1 MTNDQKVILGIIC
14 GAALGAVA
22 GILLAPESGEETRK
36 RIASKAGDLK
46 DDLTKNLNS
55 TVSRLSSLAT
65 DTLSKVQNSSSELA
79 KKAAESVNS

>member
-36 RIASKAGDLK
+36 RIANKAGDFK
-46 DDLTKNLNS
+46 DDLAKNLNS
-55 TVSRLSSLAT
+55 TVSRLSSIANE
-65 DTLSKVQNSSSELA
+65 TLSKVQNSSAELA
-79 KKAAESVNS
+79 KKAVETVNG

>member
-36 RIASKAGDLK
+36 RIASKASDLK

-65 DTLSKVQNSSSELA
+65 DTLNKVQNSSSELA